1 MLYVAYGVLAK
12 LRLIQYTVRKKKVTS
27 GAQEKKKILQF
38 IMWLICVSAA
48 GLKKIKSNKI

>member
-27 GAQEKKKILQF
+27 GAQEKKKD
-38 IMWLICVSAA
+38 SAVHYVA
-48 GLKKIKSNKI
+48 HLCQCCRAQKNKKQ

>member
-12 LRLIQYTVRKKKVTS
+12 LRLIQYTVRKKKSLLVLKK
-27 GAQEKKKILQF
+27 KKKILQF
-38 IMWLICVSAA
+38 ITWLICVSAA